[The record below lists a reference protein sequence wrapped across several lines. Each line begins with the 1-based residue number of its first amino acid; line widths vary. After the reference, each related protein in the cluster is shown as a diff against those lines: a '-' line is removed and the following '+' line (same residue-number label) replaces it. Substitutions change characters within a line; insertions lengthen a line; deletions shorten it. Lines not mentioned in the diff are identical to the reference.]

1 MNDRDLSQY
10 EVVRE
15 DFFSD
20 FNGIQLNFNKGRMYI
35 NNYCLSKFP
44 DEDYVRILINQETK
58 SLVIKPYK
66 EKVRASYSW
75 CGGKNK
81 RKARRVKCLPLFYM
95 IYKMMQWDINARYR
109 ITGEIEES
117 SDERIIYFDLEEA
130 VCFICEPG
138 TKHRLNTHNIDGDIG
153 KDIYTDSIST
163 KTIGKTRYRMQMP
176 SEWEKHY
183 GMPIMDF
190 DNRQDIKTFGNMAV
204 FDVEFELNKEAI
216 KITQETKGK
225 EEKEAEGESAYEE

>member
-15 DFFSD
+15 NFISD
-20 FNGIQLNFNKGRMYI
+20 ADEVHLNFNKGRIYI
-35 NNYCLSKFP
+35 NNYGLSKFP

-66 EKVRASYSW
+66 EKVRASYCW

-81 RKARRVKCLPLFYM
+81 RKARHVKCLPLFYM

-117 SDERIIYFDLEEA
+117 SEEKIIYFDLEDA
-130 VCFICEPG
+130 VCFVCEPG
-138 TKHRLNTHNIDGDIG
+138 TKYNFDTHTADVDRGKYICTDGL
-153 KDIYTDSIST
+153 TE
-163 KTIGKTRYRMQMP
+163 KTTIKTRYHMQMP
-176 SEWEKHY
+176 TEWEKHY
-183 GMPIMDF
+183 GMPVMDF
-190 DNRQDIKTFGNMAV
+190 ENRHDVKTFGNMVV
-204 FDVEFELNKEAI
+204 FDVGFELNKEVMKMVKAA
-216 KITQETKGK
+216 KEK
-225 EEKEAEGESAYEE
+225 EEMVAKGENAYEE